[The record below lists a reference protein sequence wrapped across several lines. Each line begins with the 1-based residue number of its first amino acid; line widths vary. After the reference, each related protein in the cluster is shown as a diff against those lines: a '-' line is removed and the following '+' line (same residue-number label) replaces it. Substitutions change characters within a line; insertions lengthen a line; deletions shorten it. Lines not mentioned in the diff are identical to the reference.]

1 MSDAKIASET
11 VKTGQVKVF
20 LVEDHPIFRLGLRE
34 LIEQEADLQV
44 CGEAEN
50 VGTAWEKIRQVQP
63 DLVIIDIS
71 LAGRSGLELVKQLK
85 QEYPELPTLVLSMH
99 EEALYAERALQA
111 GAYGYIMKHETAD
124 LIVDAIRKV
133 CSGGVYLSTKMTSEI
148 LCKMVGGASKG
159 PQPEQCL
166 TNRELEVF
174 EKVGRGL
181 TTQEIS
187 RQLCLSAKTI
197 GTYRERIKEKLKLR
211 NAAELT
217 HRAVQWVEQT
227 SSRDAGS

>member
-1 MSDAKIASET
+1 MSDAT
-11 VKTGQVKVF
+11 VRGDNVQIQVF

-34 LIEQEADLQV
+34 LIEQESDLHV

-50 VGTAWEKIRQVQP
+50 VGTAWDKIRQSKP
-63 DLVIIDIS
+63 DLVIVDIS
-71 LAGRSGLELVKQLK
+71 LVGRSGLELVKQLK

-111 GAYGYIMKHETAD
+111 GAHGYIMKHETAD
-124 LIVDAIRKV
+124 LIVDAIHQVR
-133 CSGGVYLSTKMTSEI
+133 SGKVYLSAKMTSEM
-148 LCKMVGGASKG
+148 LYKMVGGTAKG
-159 PQPEQCL
+159 PQPQQCL

-187 RQLCLSAKTI
+187 KQLCLSSKTI

-211 NAAELT
+211 NASELT
-217 HRAVQWVEQT
+217 HRAVQWVEQ
-227 SSRDAGS
+227 SNNRDDGS